1 MVVTGN
7 LRAWNE
13 VIQRRTQPDADA
25 EMQEVMRL
33 AKAELHTVSPIIFPK
48 ENTNDRK

>member
-7 LRAWNE
+7 LRAWHE

-33 AKAELHTVSPIIFPK
+33 AAKQLHTVSPVIFPK
-48 ENTNDRK
+48 ED

>member
-33 AKAELHTVSPIIFPK
+33 AKAELHTVSPIIFPQD
-48 ENTNDRK
+48 N

>member
-25 EMQEVMRL
+25 EIQQVMRL
-33 AKAELHTVSPIIFPK
+33 AAQELHTVSPIIFPK
-48 ENTNDRK
+48 ENS